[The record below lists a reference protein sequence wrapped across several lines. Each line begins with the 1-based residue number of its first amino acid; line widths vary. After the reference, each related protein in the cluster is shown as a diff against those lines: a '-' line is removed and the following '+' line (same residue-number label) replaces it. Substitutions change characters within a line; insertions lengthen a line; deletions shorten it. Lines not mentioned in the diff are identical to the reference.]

1 MNTFCGFGCSIQLNG
16 ITTKGTIVSTVH
28 GFIED
33 SPNAITKYKKDH
45 SNEWLDILGKGE
57 AKITEDNSDW
67 EEKKNVND
75 IVDFEDEVND

>member
-1 MNTFCGFGCSIQLNG
+1 LYYQGKKNT
-16 ITTKGTIVSTVH
+16 
-28 GFIED
+28 
-33 SPNAITKYKKDH
+33 ITKYKKDH